1 MPFVSTPRLRVHY
14 EEAGAGPEVYVFVHG
29 NFASW
34 RWWKPVLEK
43 LPSGWRGVAPD
54 LRGCGETTGDAAD
67 ATRSAYAIPELS
79 ADLASFVDALGL
91 GAFHLVGHSLG
102 GAVALQYALQHQAR
116 VRSLTLVAPAP
127 PTGLSALKEGTSTA
141 ARFLR
146 RIDADHRPSLAAL
159 QSSYGMHR
167 ALGTNRWI
175 LRRALAEMMPSAALD
190 GAAREALLADASR
203 LSSDAVVG
211 FLEALHR
218 WNVEAELS
226 RLRVPT
232 VILWGEKDTLVPR
245 AGLDKMAR
253 LLPAAEL
260 VVWPETGHSPQL
272 ERPDEFVALLASSR
286 RGLLARRLRVLLE
299 RAKRWYGAAI

>member
-1 MPFVSTPRLRVHY
+1 VLQRL
-14 EEAGAGPEVYVFVHG
+14 P
-29 NFASW
+29 
-34 RWWKPVLEK
+34 P
-43 LPSGWRGVAPD
+43 GWRGIAPD
-54 LRGCGETTGDAAD
+54 LRGCGETSSDTTAEAR
-67 ATRSAYAIPELS
+67 ASFAIPELA
-79 ADLASFVDALGL
+79 ADLAAFVEALGL

-127 PTGLSALKEGTSTA
+127 PTGLSALREGTSTA

-146 RIDADHRPSLAAL
+146 RIDLDHRSSLAAL
-159 QSSYGMHR
+159 QSSYRMQR

-175 LRRALAEMMPSAALD
+175 LRRALAEMMPSAELD
-190 GAAREALLADASR
+190 SAAAEELLADAAR

-218 WNVEAELS
+218 WNVEAELPA
-226 RLRVPT
+226 LRVPS

-245 AGLDKMAR
+245 AALEKMAR
-253 LLPAAEL
+253 LLPAAEM
-260 VVWPETGHSPQL
+260 VVWPDTGHSPQL

-286 RGLLARRLRVLLE
+286 RGLLARRLRMMLG
-299 RAKRWYGAAI
+299 RAKRWYGAAL